1 MKLQTLERRI
11 QKAARDLQLEIS
23 AMEPN
28 VRTRHG
34 EDRQSLIAELRLLET
49 LLQTIEGWNLAR
61 ARTVIERVSK
71 TR

>member
-1 MKLQTLERRI
+1 MKLQTLERQI

-28 VRTRHG
+28 VSTRHG

-71 TR
+71 AR